1 MGSDYYYVTW
11 MFWPPLSL
19 YTSWK
24 WCWYQNAVCWLRLPH
39 ERDCSATVRQ
49 KSTVTSADKVGLQK
63 INESSILG
71 WEQQFRQTKEVK
83 HTNTHNITACSPKI
97 HPRSICCRTLQ
108 SSFFSRVETPV
119 LFLHTP
125 TFYIINTLSIDFFLE
140 LKSCKCSLIIEQF
153 CVSLCWRLQM

>member
-24 WCWYQNAVCWLRLPH
+24 WCWTPWTWLQRHSQTETYCHVC
-39 ERDCSATVRQ
+39 RQ
-49 KSTVTSADKVGLQK
+49 GRITKNKWEFNIRMRAAILSNQG
-63 INESSILG
+63 NE
-71 WEQQFRQTKEVK
+71 THK
-83 HTNTHNITACSPKI
+83 HTQHHSVTACSPKI